1 MEVHEDLTT
10 LYIRHPLSSVH
21 QNRKKSYTRSR
32 GSRKAGLAGESK
44 QKFRQAKVFLCTL
57 DFRKGEINQ
66 KREEII

>member
-1 MEVHEDLTT
+1 MKVHEDLTT
-10 LYIRHPLSSVH
+10 LYIHHPLSSVH

-44 QKFRQAKVFLCTL
+44 FRQANVFLCTL
-57 DFRKGEINQ
+57 DFRKDEINQ